1 MKKQTEKGYSK
12 KKKDEDESGKK
23 LYHSLAKVYRENN
36 IVVIDER
43 RYEILDNV
51 KEALDVEVLR
61 EKYDPFLNQYDYLVG
76 DVSSEHLRLKGFY
89 EATDRAAI
97 DKKANAIVDYL
108 EEYCNPGSPY
118 FVLHLLGQNEIKK
131 VVLGRQNNKK
141 HNNFSNNKKRRKN
154 YTPYFKERKVHR
166 SHIKNNTFAMKKK
179 KPGQR
184 KQRFVI
190 KKRKG

>member
-1 MKKQTEKGYSK
+1 MAKQIENQNKKINSENDK
-12 KKKDEDESGKK
+12 KI
-23 LYHSLAKVYRENN
+23 YHSLAKVFRKDN
-36 IVVIDER
+36 IVVIDNR
-43 RYEILDNV
+43 QYEILDNV
-51 KEALDVEVLR
+51 KEALDIETLR

-89 EATDRAAI
+89 EVTDRTAI

-131 VVLGRQNNKK
+131 IVLGRQNRKRSDNFAYRRKK
-141 HNNFSNNKKRRKN
+141 HKRN
-154 YTPYFKERKVHR
+154 YFKERKVHR
-166 SHIKNNTFAMKKK
+166 SRIKRNTFAVKKK

>member
-1 MKKQTEKGYSK
+1 MEKQLEKEKRHSK
-12 KKKDEDESGKK
+12 KNDEAEKK
-23 LYHSLAKVYRENN
+23 LYHSLAKVYREGN

-51 KEALDVEVLR
+51 KDALDIEVLR

-131 VVLGRQNNKK
+131 IVLGRQNRKK
-141 HNNFSNNKKRRKN
+141 RNSFSKNNKKKRKN
-154 YTPYFKERKVHR
+154 HTPYFKERKVHR
-166 SHIKNNTFAMKKK
+166 SRIKKNTFAMKKK

>member
-1 MKKQTEKGYSK
+1 MEKQLEKEKKYY
-12 KKKDEDESGKK
+12 KKKDEKEKK
-23 LYHSLAKVYRENN
+23 LYHSLAKVYREGN

-51 KEALDVEVLR
+51 KEALDIEVLR

-131 VVLGRQNNKK
+131 IVLGRQNRKK
-141 HNNFSNNKKRRKN
+141 RNNFTNNKKKRKH
-154 YTPYFKERKVHR
+154 YTSYFKERKVHR
-166 SHIKNNTFAMKKK
+166 SHIKKNTFAMRKK
-179 KPGQR
+179 KPGQHR
-184 KQRFVI
+184 QRFVI
-190 KKRKG
+190 KKRKD